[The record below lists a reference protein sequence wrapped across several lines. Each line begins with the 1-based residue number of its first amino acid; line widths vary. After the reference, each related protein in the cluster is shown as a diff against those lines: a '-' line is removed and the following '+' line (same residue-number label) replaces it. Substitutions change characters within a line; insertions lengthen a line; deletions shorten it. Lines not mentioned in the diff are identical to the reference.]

1 MISAKDCSYNIFE
14 NKETVIETYF
24 RVSFCF
30 LHIRG
35 TYSIQLDLPSETD
48 TLIINL
54 PHDREGYD
62 ESKTTYEKL
71 SARKIQLCGDP
82 SSIFYFFFTIFGAW
96 ITAQLDEPCR
106 KL

>member
-71 SARKIQLCGDP
+71 SSRRIHWFSDP
-82 SSIFYFFFTIFGAW
+82 SSVFIFWHAF
-96 ITAQLDEPCR
+96 
-106 KL
+106 